1 MRLIKKYSLDDLV
14 TYVAVVETGSFSA
27 ASIALASRTPAVSK
41 QIARLELALQTR
53 LLNRT
58 TRHLS
63 MTEVGQE
70 VYRHALRLLEETDQ
84 LEGKVARNLGA
95 PSGLLRIST
104 STVFGNLHLSGLL
117 AGFHARYPDVTVE
130 LHLTDRFV
138 SLAEEGY
145 DVVLRMS
152 RESALMTAVARPL
165 ARLHYAVVASPGYVE
180 RFGAPATPADLAA
193 HRCITFNQ
201 SAPATTWQFDSDA
214 GTTSVKVKNT
224 LSINSSES
232 LRVCMLDGCGIALLP
247 TFAVGADIKRGHAIP
262 LLTRYRP
269 VGMFGDYLHA
279 LYLEN
284 RYLAPKVRAFIDYIV
299 ERIGPH
305 AYWDDF

>member
-1 MRLIKKYSLDDLV
+1 MSLIKKYSLDDLV
-14 TYVAVVETGSFSA
+14 TYVAVVDTGSFSA
-27 ASIALASRTPAVSK
+27 ASIALESRKPAVSK

-70 VYRHALRLLEETDQ
+70 VYQHALRMLEETAQ
-84 LEGKVARNLGA
+84 LELKVARNLGE

-104 STVFGNLHLSGLL
+104 STVFGNLHLAGLL
-117 AGFHARYPDVTVE
+117 AGFNARYPEVTVE

-152 RESALMTAVARPL
+152 REMPLMTAIARPL
-165 ARLHYAVVASPGYVE
+165 TRLHYAVVASPGYVE
-180 RFGAPATPADLAA
+180 RFGAPETLEDLAA

-201 SAPATTWQFDSDA
+201 SVSATTWQFGFQGA
-214 GTTSVKVKNT
+214 TTSIKVKNT

-232 LRVCMLDGCGIALLP
+232 LRVCMLNGCGIALLP
-247 TFAVGADIKRGHAIP
+247 TFAVGPDIKRGNALA
-262 LLTRYRP
+262 LLTAYQP

-284 RYLAPKVRAFIDYIV
+284 RFLAPKVRVFIDYII
-299 ERIGPH
+299 EQIGPH

>member
-1 MRLIKKYSLDDLV
+1 MSLIKKYSLDDLV
-14 TYVAVVETGSFSA
+14 TYVAVVDTGSFSA
-27 ASIALASRTPAVSK
+27 ASIALASRKPAVSK

-70 VYRHALRLLEETDQ
+70 VYRHALRMLEETAE
-84 LEGKVARNLGA
+84 LELKVARNLGA

-104 STVFGNLHLSGLL
+104 STVFGNLHLAGLL
-117 AGFHARYPDVTVE
+117 AGFQARYPEVMVE

-138 SLAEEGY
+138 SLADEGY

-152 RESALMTAVARPL
+152 REMPLMTAIARPL

-180 RFGAPATPADLAA
+180 RFGAPETLEQLAG

-201 SAPATTWQFDSDA
+201 TGAAATWHFGFQGATTSI
-214 GTTSVKVKNT
+214 KVKNT

-232 LRVCMLDGCGIALLP
+232 LRVCMLNGCGIALLP
-247 TFAVGADIKRGHAIP
+247 TFAVGPDIKRGHALA
-262 LLTRYRP
+262 LLTAYQP

-284 RYLAPKVRAFIDYIV
+284 RYLAPKVRVFIDYII
-299 ERIGPH
+299 EQIGPR